1 MRTDSLKITFLGT
14 GTSQGVPVPAC
25 NCAVCQSPDAKD
37 KRLRASV
44 LIETNNRKLLI
55 DAGPDFRYQMLRK
68 KIMHLDAILLT
79 HGHRDHTAGLDDLR
93 SYNYFQQKPVPVFCE
108 SRVEETI
115 RQEFFY
121 AFKKTVYRG
130 IPEFDIHLIS
140 DTPFEVFGIPVIPIR
155 AMHWKLPVLGFRI
168 GNFAYITDANYI
180 APQELEKINGIDV
193 LVLNALRK
201 QPHVSHFNLQEALS
215 IIKTVTPQQ
224 AYLTHISHLMGF
236 HAEVSKE
243 LPKNVA
249 LAYDQLSFCV

>member
-1 MRTDSLKITFLGT
+1 
-14 GTSQGVPVPAC
+14 
-25 NCAVCQSPDAKD
+25 
-37 KRLRASV
+37 
-44 LIETNNRKLLI
+44 
-55 DAGPDFRYQMLRK
+55 
-68 KIMHLDAILLT
+68 
-79 HGHRDHTAGLDDLR
+79 
-93 SYNYFQQKPVPVFCE
+93 
-108 SRVEETI
+108 
-115 RQEFFY
+115 
-121 AFKKTVYRG
+121 
-130 IPEFDIHLIS
+130 
-140 DTPFEVFGIPVIPIR
+140 
-155 AMHWKLPVLGFRI
+155 MHWKLPVLGFRI